1 MVPLRIYDPEKADEL
16 AMSVVRAVRKR
27 LKESTMKDYK
37 FIVQCVVFERCGHGV
52 EYGASV
58 SWDSD
63 TDGCAREIFHGDTF
77 VCVVTAFDSLPGR
90 TVTLDGDIRT
100 TVEYYFDEN
109 GQRMKTVSRHKVSK
123 KRISKAIIARQK
135 LPKFLGSKADDD
147 TIGKTS
153 YHDEEVKMQFIRS
166 RTGELLEYSRSE
178 ENAGP
183 PRPTV
188 QFRVC
193 RYCKSTE
200 HWSTMCPYKE
210 LYEIE
215 KPNEAP
221 TAGTQAAD
229 TDSGIGKTGVY
240 VPPILRGL
248 GAGGKSVLDTLQRR
262 DENTVRVTN
271 LPEDISEDTLKELFS
286 SAGRVM
292 RIFLA
297 KDKLTSRCKGY
308 AFISYAAREN
318 AQKAID
324 TLSGFRHEH
333 LILKVEWAR

>member
-1 MVPLRIYDPEKADEL
+1 MMLGFDFPDDKTSWAEQMD
-16 AMSVVRAVRKR
+16 
-27 LKESTMKDYK
+27 KE
-37 FIVQCVVFERCGHGV
+37 
-52 EYGASV
+52 
-58 SWDSD
+58 
-63 TDGCAREIFHGDTF
+63 
-77 VCVVTAFDSLPGR
+77 DSLPSR

-100 TVEYYFDEN
+100 TVEYFFDEN

-147 TIGKTS
+147 TVGKTS
-153 YHDEEVKMQFIRS
+153 YHDEEIKMQFIRS

-178 ENAGP
+178 ETAGP

-215 KPNEAP
+215 KPSETP
-221 TAGTQAAD
+221 TAGAQAAD
-229 TDSGIGKTGVY
+229 VDSSIGKTGVY

-333 LILKVEWAR
+333 LILKVEWARPST